1 MMIVFKYDISS
12 AYQKNVWVRYNKGH
26 KGILAIFVG
35 KCSSVPTNWI
45 KNLAMTALF
54 LTTNF
59 CVVQYHIY
67 FLKENQI
74 LYCQSHYR
82 EVAWWEIFMQQELRF
97 GLDLGQLALLKK
109 NIWGDYE
116 QQLFRLVFFQ
126 VLLGKKKIIYTYISG
141 VSPSLVSRWRE
152 G

>member
-1 MMIVFKYDISS
+1 M
-12 AYQKNVWVRYNKGH
+12 
-26 KGILAIFVG
+26 
-35 KCSSVPTNWI
+35 
-45 KNLAMTALF
+45 
-54 LTTNF
+54 
-59 CVVQYHIY
+59 
-67 FLKENQI
+67 E
-74 LYCQSHYR
+74 
-82 EVAWWEIFMQQELRF
+82 QELRF

-126 VLLGKKKIIYTYISG
+126 VLLGKKKFIYTYILG